1 MKPIPVCEK
10 RSVKFSYMI
19 DGAALSFMRAC
30 DVSSLFG
37 NIMDNAMESVFA
49 EEDAEKR
56 VISLSVEKKNSM
68 VIIHQQN
75 YCRVAPLV

>member
-1 MKPIPVCEK
+1 
-10 RSVKFSYMI
+10 
-19 DGAALSFMRAC
+19 MRAC